1 MLNFIFISIL
11 IYIVLCYCVQIGMLK
26 FTKFDDR
33 HTFKYLKLNNVYL
46 KFAFKDEILA
56 LNLLQDNYRCTCEPK
71 RKHFPVIMFSIP
83 VTPYLSIIATNDKGE
98 TLKQTQNKNIP
109 NINQQC
115 SCIYENLERSNIKHL
130 DMSHNNICVDGN
142 GTISLIDFGWITIND
157 TCKYNCKK
165 MKEKG
170 VHISNPTVH
179 VDDNLENTVT
189 GKVESMI

>member
-11 IYIVLCYCVQIGMLK
+11 IYIVFCYCVQIGMLN
-26 FTKFDDR
+26 FDGR
-33 HTFKYLKLNNVYL
+33 HKSKYLKINNVYL

-56 LNLLQDNYRCTCEPK
+56 LTLLKDNYRCTCEPK
-71 RKHFPVIMFSIP
+71 RKHFPVIKFSIP
-83 VTPYLSIIATNDKGE
+83 VTPYIGIIATNDKGE

-115 SCIYENLERSNIKHL
+115 KCIYENLERSNIEHL
-130 DMSHNNICVDGN
+130 DQNDNNICVDDN

-157 TCKYNCKK
+157 TCKYNCYL
-165 MKEKG
+165 MKIKDGKRRNPYG
-170 VHISNPTVH
+170 V
-179 VDDNLENTVT
+179 LKNTVT